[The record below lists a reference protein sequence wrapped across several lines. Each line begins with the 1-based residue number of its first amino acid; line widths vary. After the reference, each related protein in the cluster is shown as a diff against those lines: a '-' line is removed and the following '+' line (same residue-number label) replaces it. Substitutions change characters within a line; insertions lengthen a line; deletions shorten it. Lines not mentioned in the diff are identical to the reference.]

1 MTLSLIDRVMEQ
13 RTYVDTSTDQNLID
27 LNSEIPDI
35 DGDIVLAKTTKKC
48 DCRLHLI
55 VIFKVVVEFI
65 LLAIAITISILYNTM
80 DKHVK
85 NLLLVFIVGII
96 FNIIITI
103 FAYRIGKIITHLEE
117 WAFGFG
123 IAIILAIYIVLTT

>member
-1 MTLSLIDRVMEQ
+1 MEQ
-13 RTYVDTSTDQNLID
+13 KTYVDISGDQNLID
-27 LNSEIPDI
+27 LNPDN
-35 DGDIVLAKTTKKC
+35 DDIILPQTKKKC

-55 VIFKVVVEFI
+55 VILKVAVEFI

-103 FAYRIGKIITHLEE
+103 FAYRVGKIIIHLEE

-123 IAIILAIYIVLTT
+123 IAIILAIYIVLST